1 MLDCTGRIISQIK
14 AAVNR
19 FLKKIYTFAKIVYS
33 GNLGQH
39 QKGIAMTTDQLMRH
53 YKTEAEAA
61 YRLGYHVNTV
71 KIWIRENRIPPKA
84 QKLIEYF
91 TAGKLKADK
100 PQRKIAAAA

>member
-1 MLDCTGRIISQIK
+1 MN
-14 AAVNR
+14 V
-19 FLKKIYTFAKIVYS
+19 
-33 GNLGQH
+33 
-39 QKGIAMTTDQLMRH
+39 DQLMKH

-100 PQRKIAAAA
+100 PKRKAVRNAV

>member
-1 MLDCTGRIISQIK
+1 MN
-14 AAVNR
+14 V
-19 FLKKIYTFAKIVYS
+19 
-33 GNLGQH
+33 
-39 QKGIAMTTDQLMRH
+39 DQLMKH

-100 PQRKIAAAA
+100 PKCKAVSNAV

>member
-1 MLDCTGRIISQIK
+1 MN
-14 AAVNR
+14 V
-19 FLKKIYTFAKIVYS
+19 
-33 GNLGQH
+33 
-39 QKGIAMTTDQLMRH
+39 DQLMKH

-100 PQRKIAAAA
+100 RKMTPVHTVVKT